1 MKRHE
6 AALGILEGTAPF
18 NSIARLLSDAAEEA
32 VGEGGGAERD
42 AAVRVIVHRLARLCR
57 VDEISYGY
65 DAVTLADTYCT
76 LMNECKTRALER
88 ESGAGVLPLAE
99 LQPDA
104 LPGRLPH
111 KPGSASPR

>member
-6 AALGILEGTAPF
+6 AALGVQEGIA
-18 NSIARLLSDAAEEA
+18 NLSLIARSLAEAAEEA
-32 VGEGGGAERD
+32 VGEGIGAERD

-76 LMNECKTRALER
+76 LMNECKARSQEQDAGGRLIPLKER
-88 ESGAGVLPLAE
+88 Y
-99 LQPDA
+99 PDA
-104 LPGRLPH
+104 VQGKLQH
-111 KPGSASPR
+111 KPR

>member
-6 AALGILEGTAPF
+6 AALGIQESIAPF
-18 NSIARLLSDAAEEA
+18 NSIARLLSEAAEEA
-32 VGEGGGAERD
+32 VGEGIGAERD

-76 LMNECKTRALER
+76 LMNECKVRALER
-88 ESGAGVLPLAE
+88 ESAVAPLTLIE
-99 LQPDA
+99 RQSDA
-104 LPGRLPH
+104 VPGRLPRN
-111 KPGSASPR
+111 PGPSSSR

>member
-6 AALGILEGTAPF
+6 TALGIQEGI
-18 NSIARLLSDAAEEA
+18 SSLSYLARLLSEAAEEA
-32 VGEGGGAERD
+32 VGEGTGAERD

-76 LMNECKTRALER
+76 LMNECKTRASER
-88 ESGAGVLPLAE
+88 ETGTGQLPLKE
-99 LQPDA
+99 RRPDA
-104 LPGRLPH
+104 AQGKLPH
-111 KPGSASPR
+111 HPDRRR